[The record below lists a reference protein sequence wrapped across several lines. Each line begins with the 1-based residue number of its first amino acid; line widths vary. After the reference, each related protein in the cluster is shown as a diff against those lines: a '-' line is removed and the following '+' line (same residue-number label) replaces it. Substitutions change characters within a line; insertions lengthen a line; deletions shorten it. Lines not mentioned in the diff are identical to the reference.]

1 MFDRL
6 TKMALGL
13 AVPLALMTAGP
24 ALRKSAI
31 RRSNSPRRTTRVI
44 RR

>member
-24 ALRKSAI
+24 ALAEI
-31 RRSNSPRRTTRVI
+31 RDAASGR
-44 RR
+44 